1 MIPGPRRLPLP
12 GLGDL
17 GDAGKRGRIANRDV
31 SQDLAIE
38 SDACQLQP
46 VDQLAVGQAVLA
58 SSGVQAD
65 DPQRAHLALTL
76 LTADIRVGHCMK
88 QCLTRRPNELR
99 LGAAPTF
106 SRVQQPLVTLMR
118 GDAALYSCHVCVSPL
133 EVREHATNLLFAG
146 LRHNCLARVAP
157 GAARRLDVEVVATPR
172 LDADDLAGPGRA
184 EAL

>member
-38 SDACQLQP
+38 SDACQLEP

-65 DPQRAHLALTL
+65 DPQRAHLALAL
-76 LTADIRVGHCMK
+76 LSADIRVGHGVK
-88 QCLTRRPNELR
+88 QRLTCGPDELR
-99 LGAAPTF
+99 FGAA
-106 SRVQQPLVTLMR
+106 STL
-118 GDAALYSCHVCVSPL
+118 
-133 EVREHATNLLFAG
+133 
-146 LRHNCLARVAP
+146 
-157 GAARRLDVEVVATPR
+157 
-172 LDADDLAGPGRA
+172 
-184 EAL
+184 